1 MLETSEEEKIE
12 AERQECMLTEARNT
26 RTAAMIPK
34 ESKTTEKGCGPD
46 IEPEPHLSE
55 ESKQ

>member
-34 ESKTTEKGCGPD
+34 ESKTTEK
-46 IEPEPHLSE
+46 PEGQEVLRA
-55 ESKQ
+55 